1 MGPHNGEGTDMN
13 VRKLAAR
20 VAALA
25 VFGAGLTGVG
35 VVTGATPA
43 MACDGG
49 DNSHQFARGLPQVR
63 YGQSGTYVL
72 ALQLELRQRGYKL
85 QGTGYYGDRTLAAV
99 KDFQR
104 KHKIKSSGIV
114 GLKTW
119 DSMIG
124 GLSTDMT
131 SPVRVNDRP
140 GYQVRPGDRNPER
153 TTMVYEVVART
164 ATNYDRVEKAW
175 DGRTY
180 GPGMQQLVKEFQR
193 KVGIE
198 DSGIIGPKTWLA
210 YFRVVSATGEWGC

>member
-1 MGPHNGEGTDMN
+1 MN

-25 VFGAGLTGVG
+25 VFGAGLTGAG
-35 VVTGATPA
+35 MVTGATPA
-43 MACDGG
+43 MACSGG
-49 DNSHQFARGLPQVR
+49 DHSHQFARGLPQVR

-72 ALQLELRQRGYKL
+72 ALQLELRQHGYKL

-99 KDFQR
+99 QAYQR
-104 KHKIKSSGIV
+104 EHNIRPSGIV
-114 GLKTW
+114 GPKTW
-119 DSMIG
+119 DSLIG
-124 GLSTDMT
+124 SLSTEMT
-131 SPVRVNDRP
+131 APDQVENLP
-140 GYQVRPGDRNPER
+140 GYQVRPGDRNADR
-153 TTMVYEVVART
+153 TYLVYEVVARS

-193 KVGIE
+193 KVGIK

-210 YFRVVSATGEWGC
+210 YYRVVSATGEWGC